1 MARLRNKCS
10 IFFRLQAQKVKIPV
24 NPQAIEIQYPT
35 DHKTYD
41 VLGMGEIVVPRKPS
55 LKMVSW
61 ESFFPTDRNKSYV
74 NSGAKNPA
82 FYVRCFERALREKQI
97 LRLIISRSGSFDT
110 NMRCIV
116 SDFKIKDKGGE
127 PGDIYY
133 SLKLQ
138 EYKSYSPS
146 TLTIITPPVQPEQN
160 WGSGVVVTSA
170 EVTDVVAETQRP
182 VETPV
187 LRVGAGVIVHGVY
200 CNDSYGSK
208 PHGMA
213 NNISTE
219 IKRIVTGNPYPVL
232 VGNYGWVQESQLQ
245 LAQSAP
251 DFRPY

>member
-1 MARLRNKCS
+1 MARLRNECS

-24 NPQAIEIQYPT
+24 NPQEIEIQHPT

-41 VLGMGEIVVPRKPS
+41 ILGMGEIVVPRKPS

-61 ESFFPTDRNKSYV
+61 ESFFPADLNKSYV
-74 NSGAKNPA
+74 NRGAKKPV

-133 SLKLQ
+133 SLELQ
-138 EYKSYSPS
+138 EYRSYSPS
-146 TLTIITPPVQPEQN
+146 TLTIITPPQQPEQS
-160 WGSGVVVTSA
+160 GVSGVVGLPDGAVYVA
-170 EVTDVVAETQRP
+170 AETQRP

-187 LRVGAGVIVHGVY
+187 LRVGAAVVVNGDY

-208 PHGMA
+208 PHGTA
-213 NNISTE
+213 NNITTE
-219 IKRIVTGNPYPVL
+219 VKRIVAGNPYPVL

-245 LAQSAP
+245 LTELTP